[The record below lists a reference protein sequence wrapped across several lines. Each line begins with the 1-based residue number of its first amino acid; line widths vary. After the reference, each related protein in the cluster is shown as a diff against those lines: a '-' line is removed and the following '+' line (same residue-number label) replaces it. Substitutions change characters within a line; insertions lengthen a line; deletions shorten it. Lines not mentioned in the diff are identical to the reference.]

1 MEALARKVK
10 RFLVDERG
18 GEMPEY
24 AVVVGI
30 IIVVGAAVFV
40 FIGQH
45 INDIFTAL
53 NAMLGN
59 AAP

>member
-1 MEALARKVK
+1 MKALS
-10 RFLVDERG
+10 RFFKDESG

-40 FIGQH
+40 YIGGH